1 MRPGDGGVL
10 DVDPLGV
17 RAAASGLRAR
27 SVVVLGQGR
36 ALEGIYVAAL
46 PVSIGVELGWFVAT
60 WGSAVTALGCELD
73 LLGVELVG
81 SADAVVRVD
90 SSGARW

>member
-36 ALEGIYVAAL
+36 VCEGIYVAAS
-46 PVSIGVELGWFVAT
+46 PVGIGVELGSFVAT
-60 WGSAVTALGCELD
+60 WGSAVTALGRELD
-73 LLGVELVG
+73 LLGVELVR
-81 SADAVVRVD
+81 SADAVVQVD
-90 SSGARW
+90 WAGAR